1 MSRLRVERG
10 SWAITLP
17 VAAATIAYLLFV
29 FLPTRRDIE
38 ALRLQV
44 QQKQDVISA
53 AEPLRGIIA
62 SMEHEAE
69 AAEQHVAVWRGRA
82 PSEADLSTIYGEI
95 HRRLEAA
102 GADADRFDP
111 LEAAE
116 RHTLREHRVALGATG
131 TFGEILDVF
140 TRLEALPQTIWLEDV
155 RLEATPQARQGI
167 QCEATLVI
175 FTDNSEDSN

>member
-1 MSRLRVERG
+1 MERG

-17 VAAATIAYLLFV
+17 VAAATIAYLFFV

-38 ALRLQV
+38 SLRLQV

-53 AEPLRGIIA
+53 AEPLRAIIA

-69 AAEQHVAVWRGRA
+69 VAEQHVAAWRNQA
-82 PSEADLSTIYGEI
+82 SSDSNLSTVYGEI

-102 GADADRFDP
+102 GAQADRFDP
-111 LEAAE
+111 LEAAD
-116 RHTLREHRVALGATG
+116 RRTLCEHRVALGTTG
-131 TFGEILDVF
+131 AFGEILDVF